1 MPVPRFRLP
10 SSPDELSAST
20 SVDADSQAPTEDAQT
35 ELHHSDVLS
44 QLLDDE
50 DTETT
55 EPAVPVDE
63 DEDESTDASA
73 DAPSRPTQDDLPERP
88 EMTARAREQRKRDRE
103 YKTSQRRKR
112 QTPKAKKAKAEK
124 MRKRYT
130 TTDATTVNVEVE
142 RPAPVVEVYG
152 GRKVR
157 ATQGSLLKDSLTA
170 REKWNNLSTTNRKY
184 HFERDDEKIKE
195 RERQF
200 FESVGTNLRAHN
212 QGKDDMSFLNPP
224 KLMNETDE
232 QRNARVRRITE
243 AVYDLS
249 AFKRKS
255 RKSFGYK
262 HREMLDFLARF
273 RFAKASHL
281 SHLFGEA
288 VNTTYGRLLEM
299 RAHGLVIDKPIYGTD
314 PLWFLTKAGMMVAGY
329 EYSNV
334 TNASISMMML
344 PHTFLVTH
352 LATYIR
358 SGILNVL
365 DEDEFPVRN
374 RTSTTGEPMYGD
386 TVVSE
391 YSIQSAFS
399 KIRLER
405 TSDVYVP
412 IIRQM
417 MEREFSEWEDA
428 GGVSFGPS
436 PEMMFGNEYM
446 FVTYPPRV
454 IGISYH
460 VPDLV
465 VARPRNPDGTP
476 NSIAIEAERSTSKTI
491 ESYRRSI
498 QAYKMDT
505 SIYSQ
510 VIWVVHKKT
519 TATRLLR
526 AEEGLGMI
534 DSGRMKIIPII
545 TENGIYK
552 EPELWLL

>member
-1 MPVPRFRLP
+1 
-10 SSPDELSAST
+10 
-20 SVDADSQAPTEDAQT
+20 
-35 ELHHSDVLS
+35 
-44 QLLDDE
+44 
-50 DTETT
+50 
-55 EPAVPVDE
+55 
-63 DEDESTDASA
+63 
-73 DAPSRPTQDDLPERP
+73 
-88 EMTARAREQRKRDRE
+88 
-103 YKTSQRRKR
+103 
-112 QTPKAKKAKAEK
+112 
-124 MRKRYT
+124 
-130 TTDATTVNVEVE
+130 
-142 RPAPVVEVYG
+142 
-152 GRKVR
+152 
-157 ATQGSLLKDSLTA
+157 
-170 REKWNNLSTTNRKY
+170 
-184 HFERDDEKIKE
+184 
-195 RERQF
+195 
-200 FESVGTNLRAHN
+200 
-212 QGKDDMSFLNPP
+212 
-224 KLMNETDE
+224 
-232 QRNARVRRITE
+232 
-243 AVYDLS
+243 
-249 AFKRKS
+249 
-255 RKSFGYK
+255 
-262 HREMLDFLARF
+262 
-273 RFAKASHL
+273 
-281 SHLFGEA
+281 
-288 VNTTYGRLLEM
+288 
-299 RAHGLVIDKPIYGTD
+299 
-314 PLWFLTKAGMMVAGY
+314 
-329 EYSNV
+329 
-334 TNASISMMML
+334 
-344 PHTFLVTH
+344 
-352 LATYIR
+352 
-358 SGILNVL
+358 
-365 DEDEFPVRN
+365 
-374 RTSTTGEPMYGD
+374 MYGD